1 MSLYQYPSCELLAS
15 WFQRIFWS
23 WVYGNKID
31 FDGGDF
37 DDDDGGG
44 GDNDGSD
51 GGGEDIDDGDAG
63 FIQASVSK
71 IQGLFKDFKK
81 QL

>member
-1 MSLYQYPSCELLAS
+1 MHD
-15 WFQRIFWS
+15 
-23 WVYGNKID
+23 G

>member
-1 MSLYQYPSCELLAS
+1 MHD
-15 WFQRIFWS
+15 
-23 WVYGNKID
+23 G

-37 DDDDGGG
+37 YDDDGGG

-71 IQGLFKDFKK
+71 IQGLFKDF
-81 QL
+81 